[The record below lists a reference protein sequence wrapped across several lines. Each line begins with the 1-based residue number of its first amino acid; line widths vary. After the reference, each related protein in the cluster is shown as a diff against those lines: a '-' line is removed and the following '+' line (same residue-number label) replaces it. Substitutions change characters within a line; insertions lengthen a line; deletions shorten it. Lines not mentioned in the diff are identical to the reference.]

1 MDLQKTLNKIGEEVE
16 KDLLEY
22 DLCDEEVQLV
32 ESAIVEMKQRIY
44 EKLKNKI

>member
-22 DLCDEEVQLV
+22 DLSDEEVQLV